1 MPKQPDA
8 ITFVVG
14 DIYPLEIDDLKP
26 NPHQVR
32 QHFDA
37 ESIKA
42 LAKSIE
48 EDGLLQNI
56 AFTEH
61 EGELIIVAG
70 ERRYRALKLLKEQG
84 KDIPLKGKYVVGSLR
99 KLAFVEN
106 LFREDLT
113 AVEFSE
119 SLLALQEETD
129 LSQGALGELIGLKR
143 TTVNGYIAV
152 AKMDESIKKKV
163 RTNPDIPRER
173 LVKIARINGND
184 RQHKAVDALI
194 KEFEAK
200 EEEKAVE
207 KAPKAKSTRGKMA
220 AEGLAKFTKGLGR
233 FATEKYGERISP
245 ADRDLIASRLTEM
258 QTEIQKTLDAMSQGK
273 EQWDKLYA
281 EKTAKFQTKK
291 NVGSTK
297 KAKVRKKK

>member
-1 MPKQPDA
+1 MPKQSGA
-8 ITFVVG
+8 ITYVVG
-14 DIYPLEIDDLKP
+14 EIYPLEVNDLKP

-32 QHFDA
+32 QHFDT

-56 AFTEH
+56 AFTKH
-61 EGELIIVAG
+61 EGELIVVAG
-70 ERRYRALKLLKEQG
+70 ERRYRALKFLKEQG
-84 KDIPLKGKYVVGSLR
+84 TDIPIMGKYVEGSLR

-113 AVEFSE
+113 AMEFSE

-152 AKMDESIKKKV
+152 AKMNESIKEKV
-163 RTNPDIPRER
+163 RANPDIPRER
-173 LVKIARINGND
+173 LVKITRINGEG

-207 KAPKAKSTRGKMA
+207 KTPKAKITKGEMA

-245 ADRDLIASRLTEM
+245 AGRDLIASRLAEM
-258 QTEIQKTLDAMSQGK
+258 QTEIQKTLDAMSQEK
-273 EQWDKLYA
+273 EHWDKLYA
-281 EKTAKFQTKK
+281 EKKMKSQGKK
-291 NVGSTK
+291 NMPK
-297 KAKVRKKK
+297 PRKAKDKKKK